1 MSSKEEVGESLAL
14 VVYNGSASRIN
25 ETGLQLYLVSEYDSG
40 EGLPYAPV
48 DWPNVG
54 DKWGWRTGKRATNS
68 GTFKDRYLYLL
79 ERFQAPKDGK
89 KNAFRSK
96 TSVKKYVQSQYPSMD
111 IDQFFASFSWM
122 IPSKQSPNSKDIG
135 FDSDTKERTTSSGTK
150 MQPLL
155 SDSPFGAITCKAG
168 NRICRSLTA
177 ENPLTGT
184 RFCDLC
190 CSEPGFCGDCCCIL
204 CSKLITLDYDG
215 YSYIR
220 CEATVVDGHICGHVS
235 HLECALRGYMAGTV
249 GGSIN
254 LDAEY
259 LCRYCDSRTDL
270 APHALKLLNICTSVA
285 SYADIEKILNVGI
298 CILRGS
304 QKSSAKELLHRIES
318 INAKLMKGV
327 SIQDAFKKEICV
339 DSTVLPVVNKYQKHL
354 VQTKLQYDQK
364 IKLESLGKSMKEELF
379 IAQPVHQ
386 LNAIQLL
393 LGPN

>member
-1 MSSKEEVGESLAL
+1 
-14 VVYNGSASRIN
+14 
-25 ETGLQLYLVSEYDSG
+25 
-40 EGLPYAPV
+40 
-48 DWPNVG
+48 
-54 DKWGWRTGKRATNS
+54 
-68 GTFKDRYLYLL
+68 
-79 ERFQAPKDGK
+79 
-89 KNAFRSK
+89 
-96 TSVKKYVQSQYPSMD
+96 
-111 IDQFFASFSWM
+111 
-122 IPSKQSPNSKDIG
+122 
-135 FDSDTKERTTSSGTK
+135 

-155 SDSPFGAITCKAG
+155 SDSPFRAITCKAG
-168 NRICRSLTA
+168 NRICSSLTA

-190 CSEPGFCGDCCCIL
+190 CSEPGVL
-204 CSKLITLDYDG
+204 RRLLLYTLP
-215 YSYIR
+215 YIR

-235 HLECALRGYMAGTV
+235 HLECALRAYMAGTV

-270 APHALKLLNICTSVA
+270 VPHALKLLNICTSVA

-327 SIQDAFKKEICV
+327 SIQEAFKKEICA